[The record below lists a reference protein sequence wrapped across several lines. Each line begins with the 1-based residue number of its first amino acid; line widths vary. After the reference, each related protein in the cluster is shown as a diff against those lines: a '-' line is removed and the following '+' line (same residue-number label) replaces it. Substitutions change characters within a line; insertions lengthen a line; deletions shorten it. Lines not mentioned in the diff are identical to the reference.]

1 MKMIT
6 AKERERLQNQM
17 KRDESK
23 IVNIVLQNAQQ
34 VAGEIEKATHQGIY
48 MTDGRYYGYE
58 DIKEINGAL

>member
-1 MKMIT
+1 MIS

-23 IVNIVLQNAQQ
+23 IVNIVLHNTQQ

-48 MTDGRYYGYE
+48 LVDGHYYGYE
-58 DIKEINGAL
+58 EIQEINGSL